1 MELCKSLDSATSI
14 AEAHARQRSQ
24 VVERIGDTLI
34 AAVATCRRDDRIGNA
49 LSPSGWT
56 EEVGAVVEGRFE
68 LIFDDETHL
77 LDAGQAAAIDNG
89 QPHEWKCLSERG
101 VLYRVALKAIA
112 ADEAS

>member
-1 MELCKSLDSATSI
+1 MELCKSLDSATAISQSR
-14 AEAHARQRSQ
+14 ELQLSQ
-24 VVERIGDTLI
+24 VVEQAGDTLI
-34 AAVATCRRDDRIGNA
+34 AAVATCNRDDRLGNA

-68 LIFDDETHL
+68 LIFNDETHL

-101 VLYRVALKAIA
+101 VLYRVALKS
-112 ADEAS
+112 ADVAS